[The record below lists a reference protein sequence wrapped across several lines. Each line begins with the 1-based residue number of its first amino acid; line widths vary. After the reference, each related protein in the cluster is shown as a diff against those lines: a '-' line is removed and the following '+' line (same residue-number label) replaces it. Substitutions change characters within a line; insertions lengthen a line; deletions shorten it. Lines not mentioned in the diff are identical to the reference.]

1 MSTPQGPQG
10 PQSKAPG
17 RGAPGAMTMAMQA
30 VDIKAA
36 SGPKVLRIGV
46 IQQDRMVEERVV
58 RKRETVNVGSSERN
72 HFVVAGLPA
81 TYPLFE
87 LVGSDYILNFTDE
100 MRGKVGLAGGVQEL
114 SQLRASGAARNAGAY
129 WQVKLND
136 QSRGRVSIGDT
147 TLLFQFIDPPPVQTR
162 PQLPAAVMQ
171 GFTAG
176 IDWLFTAF
184 VMFSF
189 MSHFGFI
196 IFLENADWP
205 MPPSLSTIPP
215 ELIETLVEPMEPEP
229 VEAPVEDTGEEAE
242 EAEEVAEASDSSS
255 SDSEASDAP
264 SSESERAAAD
274 SDARMA
280 AEDAMAAVDMML
292 LGALGGESGALADVL
307 AGGAVTGSAA
317 DVMATA
323 DGVGVASGGA
333 TGLRERG
340 GGSAVGGAT
349 AGLGGLAAAG
359 GSAGRARE
367 EGGTVTEAAPRGRF
381 RAVSGADDESGSGDF
396 DVQAVIRLINTRRA
410 AITRCYETQLR
421 SDPTL
426 SGRVAV
432 SMTIQESG
440 SVTNVRATENTTGS
454 DEVASCVVRVISGFR
469 FNPGP
474 EGGSV
479 SYSFPFVF
487 EPSG

>member
-1 MSTPQGPQG
+1 MTTPQG
-10 PQSKAPG
+10 PQSKAPA

-30 VDIKAA
+30 VDLKVAA
-36 SGPKVLRIGV
+36 GPKVLRIGV
-46 IQQDRMVEERVV
+46 IQHDRMVEERVV
-58 RKRETVNVGSSERN
+58 RKRETVTVGSSERN
-72 HFVVAGLPA
+72 HFVIAGLPA

-87 LVGSDYILNFTDE
+87 LVGQDYILNFTDE

-114 SQLRASGAARNAGAY
+114 AQLRASGAARNAGSY

-162 PQLPAAVMQ
+162 PQLPAAVLQ

-205 MPPSLSTIPP
+205 MPPSLATIPP
-215 ELIETLVEPMEPEP
+215 ELIESLVEPLEREP
-229 VEAPVEDTGEEAE
+229 EAPVEATGEEVE
-242 EAEEVAEASDSSS
+242 EAVEEVAEASSESSGEG
-255 SDSEASDAP
+255 EASDAP
-264 SSESERAAAD
+264 SSDAERAAAD
-274 SDARMA
+274 SSARMVA
-280 AEDAMAAVDMML
+280 SDAMAAVDQML

-340 GGSAVGGAT
+340 GGDRVGGA
-349 AGLGGLAAAG
+349 ASGLGGLARAG
-359 GSAGRARE
+359 GGAATTHS
-367 EGGTVTEAAPRGRF
+367 EGGTVTETAPRGRF
-381 RAVSGADDESGSGDF
+381 RAVAGADDESGAGDF

-421 SDPTL
+421 NDPTL
-426 SGRVAV
+426 SGRVSV

-440 SVTNVRATENTTGS
+440 SVTNVRATENSTGS

-469 FNPGP
+469 FTPGP

-479 SYSFPFVF
+479 TYSFPFVF

>member
-1 MSTPQGPQG
+1 MTTPQGPQG
-10 PQSKAPG
+10 TPSKAPG

-30 VDIKAA
+30 VDLKVQA
-36 SGPKVLRIGV
+36 GPKVLRIGV

-72 HFVVAGLPA
+72 HFVVAGLPPS
-81 TYPLFE
+81 YPLFE
-87 LVGSDYILNFTDE
+87 LVGQDYILNFTEE

-114 SQLRASGAARNAGAY
+114 TQLRASGAARNAGSY

-205 MPPSLSTIPP
+205 MPPSLATISP
-215 ELIETLVEPMEPEP
+215 EMLETLVEPLEPEP
-229 VEAPVEDTGEEAE
+229 EEAPTEVPAE
-242 EAEEVAEASDSSS
+242 EAEETEEVAEAEESSS
-255 SDSEASDAP
+255 SEETSDAP
-264 SSESERAAAD
+264 STPEEHAAAD
-274 SDARMA
+274 ADARMA
-280 AEDAMAAVDMML
+280 AEDAMAAVDQML

-340 GGSAVGGAT
+340 GGDRVGGA
-349 AGLGGLAAAG
+349 ASGLGGLARAG
-359 GSAGRARE
+359 GGAADSHA
-367 EGGTVTEAAPRGRF
+367 EGGAVTEAAPRGRF

-440 SVTNVRATENTTGS
+440 SVTNVRASENTTGS

-479 SYSFPFVF
+479 TYSFPFVF